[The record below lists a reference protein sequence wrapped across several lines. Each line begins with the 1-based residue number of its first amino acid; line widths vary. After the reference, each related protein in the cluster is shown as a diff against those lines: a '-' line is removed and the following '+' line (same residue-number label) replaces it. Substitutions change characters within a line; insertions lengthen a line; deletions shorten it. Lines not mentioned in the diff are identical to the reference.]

1 MESEKEH
8 WDIIIKPRDNSFS
21 LNFGE
26 IWKYRD
32 LVKRY
37 IHRDIVTAYKQTVLG
52 PLWYIIQPL
61 FTTIMYM
68 FVFAGIANIPTDGL
82 PQPLF
87 YLSGILIWNYFAEC
101 LGRAQGTFLGNAG
114 VFSKVYFPRMV
125 VPISGAIST
134 MLKLAIQ
141 VATFAVIYL
150 YFYYVKGIDIS
161 PNIYILLFPLLIL
174 MTACFAIGTGII
186 ISSMTTKYRDMG
198 ILIGFLVSL
207 WMYITPIIYPLS
219 VMSER
224 YSEYKWIIAL
234 NPLTPIV
241 ETFRFATMG
250 TGEFSWASLAYSF
263 GVTVV
268 VLIAGIGIFNKVERN
283 FIDVV

>member
-1 MESEKEH
+1 MKSEKGY
-8 WDIIIKPRDNSFS
+8 WDIVIKPRENNFS
-21 LNFGE
+21 LNIGE

-32 LVKRY
+32 LIKRY

-61 FTTIMYM
+61 FTTITYM
-68 FVFAGIANIPTDGL
+68 FLFGGIANIPTDGL

-87 YLSGILIWNYFAEC
+87 YMSGILLWNYFAEC
-101 LGRAQGTFLGNAG
+101 LGRAQGTFLSNAG

-141 VATFAVIYL
+141 IATFIVMYL
-150 YFYYVKGIDIS
+150 YYIYIKDVSIA
-161 PNIYILLFPLLIL
+161 PNIYILLVPLLIL
-174 MTACFAIGTGII
+174 MIACFAIGTGII
-186 ISSMTTKYRDMG
+186 ISSMTTKYRDVG

-207 WMYITPIIYPLS
+207 WMFITPIVYPLS

-234 NPLTPIV
+234 NPLSPIV

-250 TGEFSWASLAYSF
+250 TGEFSWASLSYSF

-268 VLIAGIGIFNKVERN
+268 VMIAGMGVFNKVERN

>member
-21 LNFGE
+21 LNLGE
-26 IWKYRD
+26 TWKYRD
-32 LVKRY
+32 LIKRY

-52 PLWYIIQPL
+52 PIWYIIQPL

-101 LGRAQGTFLGNAG
+101 LGRAQGTFLSNAG

-150 YFYYVKGIDIS
+150 YFYYAKGIDIS

-198 ILIGFLVSL
+198 ILISFLVSL

-268 VLIAGIGIFNKVERN
+268 VLIAGIGVFNKVERN

>member
-1 MESEKEH
+1 MKSEKGY
-8 WDIIIKPRDNSFS
+8 WDIVIKPRENNFS
-21 LNFGE
+21 LNIGE

-32 LVKRY
+32 LIKRY

-61 FTTIMYM
+61 FTTITYM
-68 FVFAGIANIPTDGL
+68 FLFGGIANIPTDGL

-87 YLSGILIWNYFAEC
+87 YMSGILLWNYFAEC
-101 LGRAQGTFLGNAG
+101 LGRAQGTFLSNAG

-141 VATFAVIYL
+141 IATFIVMYL
-150 YFYYVKGIDIS
+150 YYIYIKDVSIA
-161 PNIYILLFPLLIL
+161 PNIYILLVPLLIL
-174 MTACFAIGTGII
+174 MIACFAIGTGII
-186 ISSMTTKYRDMG
+186 ISSMTTKYRDVG

-207 WMYITPIIYPLS
+207 WMFITPIVYPLS

-234 NPLTPIV
+234 NPLSPIV

-250 TGEFSWASLAYSF
+250 TGEFSWASLCYSF

-268 VLIAGIGIFNKVERN
+268 VMIAGMGVFNKVERN